1 MHLTS
6 SLGRGRALSVLTDP
20 AIIYRTWAMA
30 KSLWTLSM
38 QYLSLH
44 QVTFL
49 LIALV
54 LALFGCGYWHQKS
67 QIHRSGELIR
77 ADAGER
83 EQYWL
88 QDKPLPKLIYPQ
100 PRALKP
106 TRRDV
111 LVLTSW
117 LAPIVW
123 EGTFNIDILNEQFQ
137 LRNATVGLTVFASQ
151 NYMAYLEQFL
161 RSAEAFFMA
170 GHRVNYYIFTDQPH
184 AVPLIPL
191 QSGRKVITFQI
202 PSFEHQKDISRQRLE
217 FISIYS
223 KQRFH
228 KEVAYLV
235 CSDVDV
241 SFQHDVGVEILSPLF
256 ATLHLSF
263 YMASREV
270 LPYERRSTS
279 QAYIPNDEGDFYYT
293 GSLFGGSV
301 AEIHRLTAACHQM
314 IVTDQSNNIDALGY
328 GERHLNKY
336 LLYHK
341 PTKILSLEYMFNK
354 KMAFERWV
362 SEHVNLFSLV
372 KHVKILEL
380 PKDYMQTHNKDI
392 VTNYLRERGAGHCYT
407 LTILS
412 VCSLSLFLKIYFMCM
427 ST

>member
-1 MHLTS
+1 MHLMS
-6 SLGRGRALSVLTDP
+6 SLGRGRALSALTDP
-20 AIIYRTWAMA
+20 AYIYRTWATA
-30 KSLWTLSM
+30 RSLWTLSM
-38 QYLSLH
+38 HYLSHH

-49 LIALV
+49 LIALA
-54 LALFGCGYWHQKS
+54 LAIFGYWHQKN
-67 QIHRSGELIR
+67 QIHKTELIR
-77 ADAGER
+77 AVVAER

-88 QDKPLPKLIYPQ
+88 QDNPLPKLIYPQ
-100 PRALKP
+100 PSALKP
-106 TRRDV
+106 ARRDV

-123 EGTFNIDILNEQFQ
+123 EGTFNVHILNEQFQ
-137 LRNATVGLTVFASQ
+137 LRNATIGLTVFASQ
-151 NYMAYLEQFL
+151 NYTVYLEQFL
-161 RSAEAFFMA
+161 RSAETFFMM

-184 AVPLIPL
+184 AVPRIPL

-217 FISIYS
+217 FISVYS
-223 KQRFH
+223 KQHFH

-241 SFQHDVGVEILSPLF
+241 TFQHDVGVEILSPLF

-270 LPYERRSTS
+270 LPYERRPKS

-314 IVTDQSNNIDALGY
+314 IVTDQSNNIDALGH
-328 GERHLNKY
+328 GESHLNKY

-354 KMAFERWV
+354 KMAFESVHSAR
-362 SEHVNLFSLV
+362 SLRP
-372 KHVKILEL
+372 E
-380 PKDYMQTHNKDI
+380 
-392 VTNYLRERGAGHCYT
+392 
-407 LTILS
+407 
-412 VCSLSLFLKIYFMCM
+412 
-427 ST
+427 

>member
-1 MHLTS
+1 
-6 SLGRGRALSVLTDP
+6 
-20 AIIYRTWAMA
+20 MA
-30 KSLWTLSM
+30 RSLWTLSM
-38 QYLSLH
+38 QYLSRH

-49 LIALV
+49 LIALA
-54 LALFGCGYWHQKS
+54 LAIFGCGYWHQKS
-67 QIHRSGELIR
+67 QIHKTELIR
-77 ADAGER
+77 AVVAER
-83 EQYWL
+83 EQYWM

-100 PRALKP
+100 PSALKP
-106 TRRDV
+106 ARRDV

-137 LRNATVGLTVFASQ
+137 LRNATIGLTVFASQ

-161 RSAEAFFMA
+161 RSAETFFMV
-170 GHRVNYYIFTDQPH
+170 GHRVNYYVFTDQPH
-184 AVPLIPL
+184 AVPRIPL

-202 PSFEHQKDISRQRLE
+202 PSFEHEKDISRQRLE
-217 FISIYS
+217 FISVYS
-223 KQRFH
+223 KQHFH
-228 KEVAYLV
+228 EEVAYLV

-241 SFQHDVGVEILSPLF
+241 TFQHDVGVEILSPLF

-270 LPYERRSTS
+270 LPYEWRPKS

-314 IVTDQSNNIDALGY
+314 IVTDQSNDIDALGHS
-328 GERHLNKY
+328 ESHLNKY

-354 KMAFERWV
+354 KTAFERWV
-362 SEHVNLFSLV
+362 GEHVNLFSLV
-372 KHVKILEL
+372 KRVKILEL

-392 VTNYLRERGAGHCYT
+392 VTNY
-407 LTILS
+407 
-412 VCSLSLFLKIYFMCM
+412 
-427 ST
+427 

>member
-1 MHLTS
+1 
-6 SLGRGRALSVLTDP
+6 
-20 AIIYRTWAMA
+20 MA
-30 KSLWTLSM
+30 RSLWTLSM

-49 LIALV
+49 LVALL
-54 LALFGCGYWHQKS
+54 LAIFGCGYWHQKN
-67 QIHRSGELIR
+67 QIHRSELIR

-83 EQYWL
+83 KQYWL
-88 QDKPLPKLIYPQ
+88 QDRPLPKLIYPQ
-100 PRALKP
+100 PSALKP

-123 EGTFNIDILNEQFQ
+123 EGTFNTDILNEQFQ
-137 LRNATVGLTVFASQ
+137 LRNATIGLTVFASQ
-151 NYMAYLEQFL
+151 NYTAYLEQFL

-184 AVPLIPL
+184 VVPQIPL
-191 QSGRKVITFQI
+191 QSGRKAITFQI

-217 FISIYS
+217 FISIFS

-228 KEVAYLV
+228 KEVAFLV

-270 LPYERRSTS
+270 FPYERRPKS

-301 AEIHRLTAACHQM
+301 AEIHRLTAACYQM

-328 GERHLNKY
+328 GESHLNKY

-354 KMAFERWV
+354 KMAFERW
-362 SEHVNLFSLV
+362 
-372 KHVKILEL
+372 I
-380 PKDYMQTHNKDI
+380 T
-392 VTNYLRERGAGHCYT
+392 T
-407 LTILS
+407 
-412 VCSLSLFLKIYFMCM
+412 
-427 ST
+427 

>member
-1 MHLTS
+1 M
-6 SLGRGRALSVLTDP
+6 
-20 AIIYRTWAMA
+20 
-30 KSLWTLSM
+30 
-38 QYLSLH
+38 
-44 QVTFL
+44 
-49 LIALV
+49 
-54 LALFGCGYWHQKS
+54 
-67 QIHRSGELIR
+67 
-77 ADAGER
+77 
-83 EQYWL
+83 
-88 QDKPLPKLIYPQ
+88 
-100 PRALKP
+100 
-106 TRRDV
+106 
-111 LVLTSW
+111 LTSW

-314 IVTDQSNNIDALGY
+314 IVTDQSNNIDVLRY
-328 GERHLNKY
+328 GESHLNKY

-362 SEHVNLFSLV
+362 NEHVNLFSLV

-427 ST
+427 SP